1 MELDKA
7 TYERA
12 GLQGQAMRDGGLKHV
27 VNRYGKL
34 HDADFERL

>member
-12 GLQGQAMRDGGLKHV
+12 GLQGQPMRDGGLKHV
-27 VNRYGKL
+27 VNRYGN
-34 HDADFERL
+34 DVTADLKHT